1 MAGAKAAETLRAEGF
16 DGRVVLVGQERAAPY
31 ERPPLSKSYLMGQ
44 SPFEEARVHPDGFY
58 EEQRIELET
67 GSTAMALDVAAH
79 TVTLDGD
86 RRLTY
91 DRLLLATGAV
101 PRRAPPG
108 GRATAH
114 GRPRRTA
121 GGKRPRRGRA
131 AGRRLPHRLH
141 GGRDRRRRRPRHPA
155 GRGGGTARGPRR
167 ARR

>member
-1 MAGAKAAETLRAEGF
+1 MTATPRSTFVIVGAGMAGAKAAETLRAEGF

-101 PRRAPPG
+101 PRRPPIEG
-108 GRATAH
+108 TDLDGVH
-114 GRPRRTA
+114 LLRTVGDTDA
-121 GGKRPRRGRA
+121 IRGA
-131 AGRRLPHRLH
+131 VE
-141 GGRDRRRRRPRHPA
+141 
-155 GRGGGTARGPRR
+155 RGDAL
-167 ARR
+167 AV